1 MLFTTPQLTARDL
14 EVVAKIDAAK
24 SDLKGLLHVPRR
36 WTGLLRR
43 STIGRAIRGSNS
55 IEGYRVAKE
64 DAVAAAAGE
73 TLDANEETRRAI
85 AAYQRAMTYA
95 LHVVGDPSFQYS
107 EVLIKSLHFM
117 MLEYDLDKNPG
128 KWRPGAIYVFD
139 EDRNQQVYEG
149 PDAATV
155 PALMHELVERIANE
169 DANVPNVVRAAMAH
183 LNLAMIHPFSDGNG
197 RMARCLQTLVLGRGG
212 VLEPAFSSVE
222 EYLGEHHREY
232 YDVLTEVGQGS
243 WHPENDA
250 GWWIRFSLRAHFYQA
265 NTLLRRVHES
275 ERLYAVLEQE
285 VRRAGLPERSVLALF
300 DAAGG
305 FRVRNGTYRTVADI
319 SEQVASRDLRLM
331 VDAGLLEAQGEKRAR
346 SYVASQNLASL
357 KRGIMEAAPIAD
369 PYGGVELRASAT
381 LTTSA
386 RAVVIAPV
394 APSSSTAPAQHPA
407 RFRPGER
414 R

>member
-1 MLFTTPQLTARDL
+1 MLFTTPKLTSTDL
-14 EVVAKIDAAK
+14 EVVARIDVAK
-24 SDLKGLLHVPRR
+24 ADLKSLLHVPRR

-85 AAYQRAMTYA
+85 AAYQRAMTYV

-107 EVLIKSLHFM
+107 EVLIKSLHYM

-128 KWRPGAIYVFD
+128 RWRPGAIYVLD
-139 EDRNQQVYEG
+139 EDTNQRVYEG

-155 PALMHELVERIANE
+155 PGLMRELVERIANE
-169 DANVPNVVRAAMAH
+169 DAAAPNVVRAAMAH

-232 YDVLTEVGQGS
+232 YDVLTAVGRGS

-250 GWWIRFSLRAHFYQA
+250 GAWMRFSLRAHYYQA
-265 NTLLRRVHES
+265 NTLLRRAHES

-285 VRRAGLPERSVLALF
+285 VSRAGLPERSALALF

-319 SEQVASRDLRLM
+319 SEQVASRDLRMM
-331 VDAGLLEAQGEKRAR
+331 VDAGLLEAHGEKRAR
-346 SYVASQNLASL
+346 SYIASRELASL
-357 KRGIMEAAPIAD
+357 KRGIVEAAPIAD
-369 PYGGVELRASAT
+369 PYGSGGSAM
-381 LTTSA
+381 S
-386 RAVVIAPV
+386 R
-394 APSSSTAPAQHPA
+394 
-407 RFRPGER
+407 
-414 R
+414 